1 MGTLFFVVFEP
12 CLQDT
17 QIRQLLY
24 IPVITAKEQG
34 KNSIVKRYRLH
45 RMFDEPVALLLFR
58 GEDDKL

>member
-1 MGTLFFVVFEP
+1 MFAGHTNKA
-12 CLQDT
+12 T
-17 QIRQLLY
+17 SY

-34 KNSIVKRYRLH
+34 KNSIIKRYRLH

>member
-1 MGTLFFVVFEP
+1 M
-12 CLQDT
+12 QDT
-17 QIRQLLY
+17 QTRQLLY

-34 KNSIVKRYRLH
+34 KNSIIKRYRLH